1 MKILLLWK
9 YFAQLRNMSTK
20 NIIINSKTI
29 WTWSQTIWSNL
40 LSQHSVLNGIV
51 YDPFW
56 RSKVH
61 VPTQKMYE
69 IDFFFWSCLTVSW
82 FWLADWVSTTTRSW
96 EFLQNTSLE
105 CSFNLAGQQL
115 HSLSSLQWKFTLED
129 DLNKV
134 F

>member
-9 YFAQLRNMSTK
+9 YFAQLSTK
-20 NIIINSKTI
+20 NIIINYKTI
-29 WTWSQTIWSNL
+29 GTWSQTIWLIKSTPCIKWYSL
-40 LSQHSVLNGIV
+40 WPVLAVKSPACNYIE
-51 YDPFW
+51 
-56 RSKVH
+56 
-61 VPTQKMYE
+61 MYE

>member
-1 MKILLLWK
+1 MEILLLWK

-40 LSQHSVLNGIV
+40 LSQHPVLNGIV

-56 RSKVH
+56 RSKVQH

-69 IDFFFWSCLTVSW
+69 IDFFFLVLPNRLLILTSW
-82 FWLADWVSTTTRSW
+82 LSEHYDQKLRIPAKHVFGM
-96 EFLQNTSLE
+96 FLQFSWPTTA
-105 CSFNLAGQQL
+105 FF
-115 HSLSSLQWKFTLED
+115 KFIAMEIHIGGRS
-129 DLNKV
+129 
-134 F
+134 